1 MSLNPGFNSYNE
13 LLLSLLDKVTTG
25 IQIFVPVIA
34 KVVILF
40 PSEIAQL
47 VDQVRVRLI
56 LQLIKGISRVIQKL
70 LKYFNGTAI
79 SAFTIS
85 SLLVLFKNFD
95 LNLND

>member
-25 IQIFVPVIA
+25 TQIFVPVIA

-40 PSEIAQL
+40 PSEIAQF

-79 SAFTIS
+79 STFTIS